1 MHMNPRARS
10 CWWGIALSV
19 LVCWVRAPALLAHE
33 LKHGGSTGETVT
45 PVALQAFT
53 PTDALAQQLGTLPRT
68 LATLFGPSLAVVIRH
83 GRERAYPSGHPMPQ
97 EIRATLA
104 PFFARAVLE
113 RVRYV
118 TSRDAAAEGT
128 VSQVL
133 VSTGAVE
140 ALTLGDVIVF
150 RDAQSA
156 RDPLLWAHELV
167 HVEQYRRLGV
177 EAFAAQYLQQAWVL
191 ETEAVTKAKAIQGQ
205 LSR

>member
-1 MHMNPRARS
+1 MNMRARS
-10 CWWGIALSV
+10 CWYGIVLSV
-19 LVCWVRAPALLAHE
+19 LVCWGRVPVLRAHE
-33 LKHGGSTGETVT
+33 LKQAGNTGETVT
-45 PVALQAFT
+45 PIALQSFT
-53 PTDALAQQLGTLPRT
+53 PPDPLAQQLGTVPLT

-83 GRERAYPSGHPMPQ
+83 GRERAYPSGHPMPK

-118 TSRDAAAEGT
+118 TARDAAAAGT
-128 VSQVL
+128 VSEVL
-133 VSTGAVE
+133 VSTGVVE

-156 RDPLLWAHELV
+156 SDPLLWAHELV
-167 HVEQYRRLGV
+167 HVEQYCRLGV
-177 EAFAAQYLQQAWVL
+177 EAFAAQYLEQAWVL
-191 ETEAVTKAKAIQGQ
+191 ENEAIAKVNVIKGQ

>member
-1 MHMNPRARS
+1 
-10 CWWGIALSV
+10 
-19 LVCWVRAPALLAHE
+19 
-33 LKHGGSTGETVT
+33 
-45 PVALQAFT
+45 
-53 PTDALAQQLGTLPRT
+53 
-68 LATLFGPSLAVVIRH
+68 
-83 GRERAYPSGHPMPQ
+83 MPK
-97 EIRATLA
+97 EIRAKLA

-128 VSQVL
+128 LAQVL

-150 RDAQSA
+150 RDGQSA
-156 RDPLLWAHELV
+156 SDPLLWAHELV

-191 ETEAVTKAKAIQGQ
+191 EDEAIAKVNGLKGQ